1 MAGYHYL
8 RIKTNICLPVR
19 PFSWVAGITTGYL
32 HTEFRISSFRRWS
45 QVRNSD
51 FLDPYRRS
59 GCKRHRIVRVRF
71 RQTLAATS
79 PFASPLQRKMTTP
92 ARGPQGRAARAPHL
106 FMAAGLVG

>member
-1 MAGYHYL
+1 MESYHYL
-8 RIKTNICLPVR
+8 TIKTNICLPVK
-19 PFSWVAGITTGYL
+19 PSSWTADITTGYL
-32 HTEFRISSFRRWS
+32 HTEFRISSFQRWS

-51 FLDPYRRS
+51 FPDPYLHS

-79 PFASPLQRKMTTP
+79 PFASLLQRKMTTP
-92 ARGPQGRAARAPHL
+92 GRGPQGKAARAPHL